1 MTEAEIYAGLA
12 EVFHEA
18 FGDDSL
24 VLTPQTSA
32 SDVKGWDSVKM
43 VSIILGVEQH
53 FDIRLRSREVDR
65 LKNVGDLAALVKTKK
80 AD

>member
-1 MTEAEIYAGLA
+1 MTDAEIHAGLT

-32 SDVKGWDSVKM
+32 ADVKGWDSVKM

-80 AD
+80 AE